1 MIVTCHSRIE
11 LQPTPPAG
19 VGQLR
24 WDAAIC
30 DEPDATAEYAARTVS
45 PPVCAGVCDT
55 GASDVPDTSKGVQPL
70 AWLAGAVTVTVPPL
84 LTQSVRELSANDTT
98 RVAGHVDEP
107 EPPFGGCVVGCCAG
121 GGDVEFGG
129 VDVTIGGAVPSAA
142 VLFEVVAHAPRSV
155 EANTVAASPTSA
167 IAVARARDV
176 AWGRGM
182 PGQAVISMRRAAGPA
197 GSRRSPDQH
206 PIICGPVV
214 GPPSVRYGV
223 A

>member
-1 MIVTCHSRIE
+1 M
-11 LQPTPPAG
+11 QPTPPAG

-30 DEPDATAEYAARTVS
+30 DEPDATAEYAARTLS

-55 GASDVPDTSKGVQPL
+55 GASDVPDTSNGVQPL
-70 AWLAGAVTVTVPPL
+70 AWLAGAVIVTVPPL

-98 RVAGHVDEP
+98 KVAGHVDEP
-107 EPPFGGCVVGCCAG
+107 EPALGGCVVGGCAVG
-121 GGDVEFGG
+121 GAAELGA

-142 VLFEVVAHAPRSV
+142 VLLEGVAHAPRSV

-197 GSRRSPDQH
+197 GSRRTPGPY
-206 PIICGPVV
+206 PIISGPVF
-214 GPPSVRYGV
+214 GAPSVPYGV